1 MGRRGEGGSLDRAH
15 ASCHLSLIDASRV
28 PICPHVASSPQF
40 IDMNITR
47 KDMTQPV
54 HKIYSPVPVCVKKF
68 GNALVDC
75 SYGLTLHAVRE

>member
-1 MGRRGEGGSLDRAH
+1 
-15 ASCHLSLIDASRV
+15 
-28 PICPHVASSPQF
+28 
-40 IDMNITR
+40 MNITR